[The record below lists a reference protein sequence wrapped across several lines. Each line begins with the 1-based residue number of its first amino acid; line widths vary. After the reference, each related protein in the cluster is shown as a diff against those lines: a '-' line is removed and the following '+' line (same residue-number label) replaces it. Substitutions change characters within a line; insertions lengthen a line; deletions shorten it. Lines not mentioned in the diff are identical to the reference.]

1 MEKRRL
7 YKEQTEDINKP
18 KVSLEEQFKKLNE
31 FMRVID
37 QHIKEIE
44 NENKRSN

>member
-7 YKEQTEDINKP
+7 YKEQTEDINEP
-18 KVSLEEQFKKLNE
+18 QVSLKEQFKKLNE
-31 FMRVID
+31 FMLLID
-37 QHIKEIE
+37 KHIKEIE